1 MATTAA
7 PAPSTYAPAL
17 QTARARVESWLEAER
32 DQLPL
37 WLPVALGGG
46 VAAWFVLPNSSAWR
60 AALLGAAALAL
71 LALAAS
77 SAGSRAARVAAIGS
91 IAFAAGLALVWLRA
105 ETAAAPVLARPAIA
119 TFSGRVEAMN
129 ALPARGLVRLR
140 LGDLEWLDRRPPR
153 APLQVRVNVAE
164 QDVPA
169 GLLPGTRIS
178 LRARLMP
185 PPPPAVPGAYDFAR
199 AAWFSGIG
207 ATGRALGP
215 PEFLSGAVA
224 GEPFRARLSRHIQHN
239 LEGSAGGIAA
249 ALATGDTGGIEE
261 PDQEAMRRS
270 GLAHLLS
277 VSGLHITAVVGLTML
292 LAARLLALNMRL
304 ALTGRVPLIAAATAA
319 VTALGYTWLTG
330 SEVPTIRSCIA
341 ALLVLAAMAM
351 GREAL
356 TLRLVA
362 TGALVV
368 LLLWPESLA
377 GPSFQLSFA
386 AVTAIIAL
394 AEHPAV
400 RRWFA
405 PREESW
411 GRRLLRNGGS
421 LLLTGAIVEV
431 ALMPIAVFHF
441 HKAGIYG
448 ALANIVAIPLTT
460 FVVMPLEALALL
472 FDTTGLGAPFWWLTG
487 QGLSLLLWIAR
498 TTAAAPGAVA
508 ALPAMPA
515 GAFALMVGGG
525 LWLALWRT
533 RWRRIGLIPVA
544 VGALWAL
551 ATPPPDLL
559 VNGDGRHL
567 GVRLP
572 DGRVALLRDR
582 AGDYARDMLAENGGS
597 DAEPVLLSDQGAA
610 RCSRDLCRVDL
621 PVGDRTW
628 RVLATRSAY
637 LVPVGALIQACRNA
651 DIVVSERRLPRRC
664 TPRWLRLDREMLA
677 RTGGVAI
684 SLSTGRVDTVIRPGD
699 AHPWVLA
706 GMPILP
712 GRSTNRWRKDEQ
724 PTFRPEKAFSPLPAG
739 LRPANQE

>member
-1 MATTAA
+1 
-7 PAPSTYAPAL
+7 
-17 QTARARVESWLEAER
+17 
-32 DQLPL
+32 
-37 WLPVALGGG
+37 
-46 VAAWFVLPNSSAWR
+46 
-60 AALLGAAALAL
+60 
-71 LALAAS
+71 
-77 SAGSRAARVAAIGS
+77 
-91 IAFAAGLALVWLRA
+91 
-105 ETAAAPVLARPAIA
+105 
-119 TFSGRVEAMN
+119 
-129 ALPARGLVRLR
+129 
-140 LGDLEWLDRRPPR
+140 
-153 APLQVRVNVAE
+153 
-164 QDVPA
+164 
-169 GLLPGTRIS
+169 
-178 LRARLMP
+178 
-185 PPPPAVPGAYDFAR
+185 
-199 AAWFSGIG
+199 
-207 ATGRALGP
+207 
-215 PEFLSGAVA
+215 
-224 GEPFRARLSRHIQHN
+224 
-239 LEGSAGGIAA
+239 
-249 ALATGDTGGIEE
+249 
-261 PDQEAMRRS
+261 MRRK
-270 GLAHLLS
+270 
-277 VSGLHITAVVGLTML
+277 GLT
-292 LAARLLALNMRL
+292 ASNSYNS
-304 ALTGRVPLIAAATAA
+304 I
-319 VTALGYTWLTG
+319 TG

-551 ATPPPDLL
+551 VTPPPDLL
-559 VNGDGRHL
+559 VTGDGRHL

-582 AGDYARDMLAENGGS
+582 AGGYARDMLAENGGS

-621 PVGDRTW
+621 PVGDRVW

-637 LVPVGALIQACRNA
+637 LVPAGALTQACRNA

-706 GMPILP
+706 GMPILS

-724 PTFRPEKAFSPLPAG
+724 PTFRPEKAFSPPPAG